1 MKANREM
8 LEDQQQ
14 RYETQLKG
22 LKSYVKELKDMSAKH
37 GTDPWQL
44 EEDLREAECNI
55 KYYEGE
61 VARVKSEMGE
71 SGAEAP
77 AKGEADNLL
86 PRTLKQG
93 LGSLIFSSI
102 SFVAGAVLG
111 SKLKSGAKESKR
123 AGEERER
130 D

>member
-1 MKANREM
+1 MKAGRDI

-14 RYETQLKG
+14 RYETQLKS
-22 LKSYVKELKDMSAKH
+22 LNSYVKELKNMAAKH
-37 GTDPWQL
+37 GTDPAQI
-44 EEDLREAECNI
+44 EEDLREAENNI

-61 VARVKSEMGE
+61 IARVKGEMKE
-71 SGAEAP
+71 SGRHPP

-86 PRTLKQG
+86 PRTVKQG

-111 SKLKSGAKESKR
+111 SKLKSKRKSQDAPEGKER
-123 AGEERER
+123 G